1 MELYF
6 YISVLS
12 FFLNGAFTNS
22 YKLILRSRYNDMSPT
37 FIFVNFF
44 LIFYLFFWKC
54 ARSFSTNL
62 THTAIFSRLLDT

>member
-12 FFLNGAFTNS
+12 FFLKGAFTNS

-37 FIFVNFF
+37 FILFIVF
-44 LIFYLFFWKC
+44 IFYLFSWKS
-54 ARSFSTNL
+54 ARSFSTDL
-62 THTAIFSRLLDT
+62 THKAIFSRLLDT